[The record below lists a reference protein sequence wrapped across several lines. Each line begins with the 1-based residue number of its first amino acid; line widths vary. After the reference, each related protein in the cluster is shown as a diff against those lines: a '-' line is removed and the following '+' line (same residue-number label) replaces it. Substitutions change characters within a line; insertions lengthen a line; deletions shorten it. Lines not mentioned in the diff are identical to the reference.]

1 MNILNVM
8 MQPEVFLVWSSLAKT
23 IGLLAVILGLVS
35 YTVYAE
41 RKICAWIQDR
51 VGPNRTGIPL
61 TGIRI
66 QGLGQPIA
74 DALKLLLKENF
85 IPAQVNKFY

>member
-8 MQPEVFLVWSSLAKT
+8 MQPEVFLVWTSLAKS
-23 IGLLAVILGLVS
+23 IGLHAVILGLDS

-51 VGPNRTGIPL
+51 VGPNRTGIPF

-66 QGLGQPIA
+66 QGLGQPQ
-74 DALKLLLKENF
+74 
-85 IPAQVNKFY
+85 P